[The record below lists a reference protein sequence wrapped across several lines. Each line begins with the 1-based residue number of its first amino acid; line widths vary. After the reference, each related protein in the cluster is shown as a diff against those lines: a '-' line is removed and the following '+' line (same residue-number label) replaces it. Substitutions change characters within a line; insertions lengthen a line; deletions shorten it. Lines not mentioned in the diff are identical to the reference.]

1 MGAEFRRVEPGQ
13 DAAALDDQVDRLRRQ
28 RALLHAF
35 PLVDGTEN
43 RPLGDVG
50 ALEPEAQRVDRR
62 PDQQDGGV
70 VVGRGGFGAQKR
82 DSQAGQARGI
92 GIAGVEGDR
101 RLVAQLLDAQA
112 RDFAAPAAAR
122 AEGDQQQRA
131 VAAIGEPVGAAG
143 GEQPVEDVAGDGAKA
158 LAPARPRAG
167 AHGEPHRGA
176 QRRGGER
183 TVEPAPAMQRAPT
196 GEPALDRR
204 GRMRTV
210 DAQGAGG
217 GQRGGDLGRHAVG
230 GVDLALGG
238 IPQVMGDEF
247 QRQALGRRP
256 GQGGVRV
263 AACAQASR

>member
-1 MGAEFRRVEPGQ
+1 M
-13 DAAALDDQVDRLRRQ
+13 
-28 RALLHAF
+28 
-35 PLVDGTEN
+35 
-43 RPLGDVG
+43 
-50 ALEPEAQRVDRR
+50 
-62 PDQQDGGV
+62 
-70 VVGRGGFGAQKR
+70 
-82 DSQAGQARGI
+82 

-101 RLVAQLLDAQA
+101 RLVAQLLDAQPG
-112 RDFAAPAAAR
+112 DFAAPAAAR

-131 VAAIGEPVGAAG
+131 VAAIGEPVGTAG
-143 GEQPVEDVAGDGAKA
+143 GEQPVEDVAGDGALT

-183 TVEPAPAMQRAPT
+183 AVEPAPAMQRAPT

-204 GRMRTV
+204 GRVRAV

-256 GQGGVRV
+256 EEGRARRRLRPGFEIGQVGGERAQRIFAHPFAREVFERGDVVVGENLGEPV
-263 AACAQASR
+263 APIDRQDGGEGVELQRPAGFGIGERRSRRNRRG